1 MATNDSRQLN
11 QEKRAAE
18 KTLKAG
24 AKGAKKTGK
33 AAAKTG
39 KKIWGVLP
47 LKVKLIV
54 IVITA
59 LTLIAVIVQGTASSS
74 FTRTFRVNAVNE
86 DNRYNI
92 PKSDDEAEASM
103 YDEDVARDDT
113 VKLVEIIHEAKE
125 KDMSSMDDVMEAAIE
140 KKAAQLQKSGT
151 PIDIELTKQ
160 NAKRETADAS
170 GYVYAPGGMEGV
182 MSGKRSET
190 AQDVINGACAW
201 AEAIAADNSFH
212 YGTPEGGHHNGCYFC
227 GTQPDSKKNSGMVDW
242 EKTYC
247 CNPFVHAAFAHGGG
261 DPEMLKMCKKG
272 RSYDWNSYPSAPM
285 FKSMGNLPISK
296 LEKGDV
302 LCMYGH
308 VMLYIGN
315 KKFAEAGGYGEDNN
329 KKGSKS
335 WNDSI
340 AITPATHCY
349 SAVYRYIGKGGG
361 TMDIPGQAA
370 MAAVSNSSD
379 GNTSHR
385 STNPTIQA
393 AIDWAIEIANDDSW
407 TYGPGYAGGC
417 YLCGTRSQKHY
428 TCMPFITAAYAH
440 GGKVPEVLSLCERG
454 RSFSLNMDKD
464 WKDLISKGVFT
475 YVGKCSDLNFSDL
488 QPGDIMVQHSYD
500 DQHGHMNMYIGGN
513 DLVEAAS
520 FGFGPNSLCVQKGRA
535 KSWFTKLKNGSSQC
549 GEGDKNFVMRY
560 TGGSA
565 GSQYTKKD
573 ELTILDEISAN
584 TGKRHSIGY
593 VNGTDSNCAQSFA
606 YVGNKFAVAY
616 VDTNHP
622 PGYVQL
628 VEKNGKKKGVVRC
641 DDILHANAAC
651 ATHDDKFMVAGRLG
665 GNRNAANIF
674 SVNGDSVSSDGEKG
688 IPVGA
693 SSIAYDRETDTYCLK
708 VGMNVHLYDR
718 NFNKKSV
725 VSCTYHGNGTFY
737 QDMGAGG
744 GFIFCC
750 FTAYGSADSEDSGD
764 NFIDIYNEST
774 GDYCGTYKVNYG
786 ELESCDVV
794 DGELVLLVHIS
805 GYVNYIQ
812 FTGIKVNSGLGAFG
826 NQSAISVLDMDILA
840 AYNISLSN
848 TDMFLNAKETNDNGS
863 EDGWRNDDAYR
874 DISGRKLPIYWFGA
888 NRGMI
893 NYEKDLKK
901 KMDSIFK
908 GNPVSYDY
916 GSSGQAAAL
925 KILMVDD
932 GSSDNE
938 RVVKRFQDEGCEV
951 DTVFSKSKIK
961 PEQYDALVI
970 PGGGNI
976 HPSSYGEK
984 VSKYTEPESKK
995 KDELQI
1001 YAVKKFADAG
1011 KPVLG
1016 LCRGCQ
1022 IINVA
1027 FGGSLDQ
1034 GDGTYHKGW
1043 EEVTFE
1049 NGSWFSSIYGD
1060 RLSAYHY
1067 HKQQIDPKDV
1077 ANGFKVTTWGS
1088 KGGKKVVEGIEHE
1101 SLPIY
1106 GTQWHPDAYKMGDTG
1121 QKVFSAFVSEIR
1133 QSQNA
1138 GGLQTTSAA
1147 SKARAA
1153 GSKHFYKVVIGSNP
1167 EPVDGTDE
1175 DGNSVTKY
1183 ILPVTVKE
1191 CDVEDL
1197 MGPLF
1202 NISPLEDYTN
1212 SKTIKTAKIDEA
1224 EKTKSELKNSE
1235 VERLLRIS
1243 GGTATNLE
1251 AAYSLSDNTGRM
1263 IFGNP
1268 QVAMKESGVYGTGS
1282 LKLPLP
1288 PGSFSVTS
1296 HFTNGQLRTDVN
1308 TGRSHDGVDLGA
1320 PSGTPIYASLPGT
1333 VKLAKYNGGFGNC
1346 VIIESGDYQIIY
1358 GHMSKILCRQG
1369 DTVQLGALIGK
1380 VGSTGNS
1387 TGPHLHFEV
1396 RKNGQLIDPEPLLGL
1411 N

>member
-39 KKIWGVLP
+39 KKLWGVLP

-92 PKSDDEAEASM
+92 PKSDDEAEESM
-103 YDEDVARDDT
+103 YNEDVARDDT
-113 VKLVEIIHEAKE
+113 VKLIEIIHEAKE

-182 MSGKRSET
+182 ASGKRSES

-272 RSYDWNSYPSAPM
+272 RSYDWNSYASAPM

-340 AITPATHCY
+340 AVTPATHCY

-385 STNPTIQA
+385 SNNPTIQA

-417 YLCGTRSQKHY
+417 YLCGTRKQKHY

-454 RSFSLNMDKD
+454 HGFSLNMDKD

-520 FGFGPNSLCVQKGRA
+520 FGFGPNSICVQKGRA

-628 VEKNGKKKGVVRC
+628 VEKNGRKKGVVRC

-651 ATHDDKFMVAGRLG
+651 ATHDGKFMVAGRLG

-805 GYVNYIQ
+805 GYVNYIH

-848 TDMFLNAKETNDNGS
+848 TDMFLNAKDIKDEGS
-863 EDGWRNDDAYR
+863 KDGWRNDDAYR
-874 DISGRKLPIYWFGA
+874 DISGKKLPIYWFGA

-893 NYEKDLKK
+893 NYEKDLRKK
-901 KMDSIFK
+901 LDPFIK
-908 GNPVSYDY
+908 GSPVSTDY
-916 GSSGQAAAL
+916 NASLRGSGKVAEIAEQLAWPYGTNKSKYRVSSGGSATPAFREVQKKWYPNRNDLTFACCCHSAGVVLSEATNKRVGNLLPNVESASEAKSILEDSTKGTGAVVLRWDGNMNSLQRGDICVAAL
-925 KILMVDD
+925 K
-932 GSSDNE
+932 S
-938 RVVKRFQDEGCEV
+938 
-951 DTVFSKSKIK
+951 
-961 PEQYDALVI
+961 
-970 PGGGNI
+970 GGGHVFIWLGDGRIVNGHRADSQRSYLCTEDNNDTWTGDI
-976 HPSSYGEK
+976 SDYDYYCIVRLPAEGTSTGKQQGLETSTVGSASSSSAGA
-984 VSKYTEPESKK
+984 SSASSKK
-995 KDELQI
+995 
-1001 YAVKKFADAG
+1001 AAD
-1011 KPVLG
+1011 
-1016 LCRGCQ
+1016 
-1022 IINVA
+1022 
-1027 FGGSLDQ
+1027 
-1034 GDGTYHKGW
+1034 
-1043 EEVTFE
+1043 
-1049 NGSWFSSIYGD
+1049 
-1060 RLSAYHY
+1060 
-1067 HKQQIDPKDV
+1067 
-1077 ANGFKVTTWGS
+1077 
-1088 KGGKKVVEGIEHE
+1088 
-1101 SLPIY
+1101 
-1106 GTQWHPDAYKMGDTG
+1106 
-1121 QKVFSAFVSEIR
+1121 
-1133 QSQNA
+1133 
-1138 GGLQTTSAA
+1138 
-1147 SKARAA
+1147 
-1153 GSKHFYKVVIGSNP
+1153 SKHFYRVVIGSNP
-1167 EPVDGTDE
+1167 EPVDGSDE
-1175 DGNSVTKY
+1175 NGNSVTKY

-1197 MGPLF
+1197 MDPLF
-1202 NISPLEDYTN
+1202 DVSPQGDYTN

-1224 EKTKSELKNSE
+1224 EKSGTQLKEGE
-1235 VERLLRIS
+1235 VERLLRIP

-1346 VIIESGDYQIIY
+1346 VIVESGDYQIIY

-1411 N
+1411 K